1 MGAKVQKQGMIAS
14 VLALAMVCGLPVAA
28 QAQTVL
34 RVATDSGAE
43 GSPSGEAIANWARAI
58 EEGSNGDLRVRVF
71 YQEQLGNQL
80 EVFDLFVAGEVDLM
94 LSWPS
99 TSYDQRIGVLNT
111 PYMVTSWEE
120 AFEAYQPGGWVNG
133 VLNEVFND
141 MGLVYF
147 GAWPEGFNGVATRGK
162 MAITVDEAREQG
174 MRVRVPPFFP
184 FSQTLEAMG
193 YQTAAIAW
201 GEVFTSIQTGV
212 VDGEAGNV
220 IYWDYEYFRD
230 VLDYYVQTRHNFVTG
245 NLLANQASFERLTP
259 EQQALVR
266 DAAVAEMEKRFE
278 NARAEDEK
286 YIALA
291 QEAGMVYV
299 LPDDDQFAALAE
311 SVRAAVWP
319 VMAEQIG
326 DDIVDLIRANA
337 R

>member
-1 MGAKVQKQGMIAS
+1 MQGYLSKGLIAGA
-14 VLALAMVCGLPVAA
+14 LALGILGLSQGGAA
-28 QAQTVL
+28 AQTVL
-34 RVATDSGAE
+34 RVATDSGAS
-43 GSPSGEAIANWARAI
+43 GSPSGNAIANWAKAI
-58 EEGSNGDLRVRVF
+58 EEGSNGELQVRVF
-71 YQEQLGNQL
+71 YQEELGNQL

-111 PYMVTSWEE
+111 PYMVTTWED
-120 AFEAYQPGGWVNG
+120 AFEAYKPGGWVNG
-133 VLNEVFND
+133 VLNVVFND
-141 MGLVYF
+141 IGLVYF

-162 MAITVDEAREQG
+162 KAVSVEEAKAHG

-184 FSQTLEAMG
+184 MAQTLEAMG
-193 YQTAAIAW
+193 YQTASIAW

-259 EQQALVR
+259 EHQELVR
-266 DAAVAEMEKRFE
+266 STAVAEMAKQFE

-291 QEAGMVYV
+291 QDSGLEYILPTEAQ
-299 LPDDDQFAALAE
+299 LAALAAE
-311 SVRAAVWP
+311 VRATVWP
-319 VMAEQIG
+319 QMDAEIG
-326 DDIVDLIRANA
+326 ADIMNLIRSKSH
-337 R
+337 